1 MLALWNYVNVSISMV
16 FFSLFILNYRV
27 TTFTCSC
34 YLYVILL
41 YVLEIFM
48 SFNNVASCFS
58 VEHFYFTPLVVFD
71 FRCKSLFDGRVNRIV
86 WLYKKKTKFN
96 APQNKTKWKS
106 SHFWWVNVLFNFNDA
121 TFATANLLPPKK
133 YRFRQH
139 YKTLFH
145 SLVHIIIWVAR

>member
-1 MLALWNYVNVSISMV
+1 MFPFQWF
-16 FFSLFILNYRV
+16 FFSLFISNYRV

-48 SFNNVASCFS
+48 SFNNVASYFS
-58 VEHFYFTPLVVFD
+58 VEHFYFTPLVVFA
-71 FRCKSLFDGRVNRIV
+71 FRCRSLFDGRVNRIV
-86 WLYKKKTKFN
+86 WLYKKKLNLMHHKIKRNESLHIFGEWMYYLILTM
-96 APQNKTKWKS
+96 PLL
-106 SHFWWVNVLFNFNDA
+106 HFA
-121 TFATANLLPPKK
+121 FATANLLPPKK